1 MLEPTPSGAFATAVS
16 CTDGLQQL
24 STPIATT
31 KVCLALLA
39 KPRRFIDHN
48 LFAGLATMSMIKTTL
63 GYVYGY
69 YTLTQWNGNYNGL
82 IVANDYK
89 NFIWRYAC
97 SSRII

>member
-1 MLEPTPSGAFATAVS
+1 
-16 CTDGLQQL
+16 
-24 STPIATT
+24 
-31 KVCLALLA
+31 
-39 KPRRFIDHN
+39 
-48 LFAGLATMSMIKTTL
+48 MSMIKTTL

-89 NFIWRYAC
+89 NFIWRFAS